1 MSSSPRR
8 NTNVSRLVPIINKPI
23 SKNGCRV
30 VAKLKKAMISAQS
43 GNAIGAL
50 IITVDRDGYWTT
62 DLVGQMMHDRDL
74 LRQIGARLVCIDM
87 APE

>member
-1 MSSSPRR
+1 MSSSPPSNAR
-8 NTNVSRLVPIINKPI
+8 VSRLVPIINKPI

-43 GNAIGAL
+43 GKAIGAL
-50 IITVDRDGYWTT
+50 IITVDKDGYWTSEIA
-62 DLVGQMMHDRDL
+62 GQMMCDRDL